1 MFVFGRGG
9 FQGLCAVESHFC
21 SRREGKGREGEG
33 MEEAQEPTSPQKR
46 KRRPSVRLGEIGYPA
61 SYLNTASYLLESAAQ
76 RKKQQ
81 KKQQQPLE
89 SGSSPVKAPRTR
101 LLDHVAVEK
110 KKKQQEEQQRWR
122 SLEVAAAADERV
134 LQQSADEEKEMKKT
148 EAEFASTS
156 GREVEPG
163 AIAGRK
169 VKQVRRKRA
178 GPGARFVVAAADH
191 SSAGKMEQQQHHH
204 HQNIREDEE
213 QERFEED
220 HLDAGDDDGNAPGA
234 ALHVDEHETSFA
246 KTSSSSLELFG
257 DGVSGKLEVAADSRD
272 PAATSAEEEQG
283 DDDDD
288 DDDDDA
294 NPNSLGD
301 EIQGAIE
308 DGPMRRRGVGKQDMM
323 EQGGTG
329 RQSADNSDMAG
340 ENNGGANL
348 IFAAKTSTRQC
359 ITLASGGVKGWLC
372 ALDLGK
378 YSETFELNEVDNEVL
393 PLLTMEDLR
402 EMGINAVGARRKMF
416 NAIQELQHSYGA

>member
-1 MFVFGRGG
+1 M
-9 FQGLCAVESHFC
+9 
-21 SRREGKGREGEG
+21 
-33 MEEAQEPTSPQKR
+33 
-46 KRRPSVRLGEIGYPA
+46 RLGEIGYPA

-81 KKQQQPLE
+81 KKQQQLLE

-178 GPGARFVVAAADH
+178 GPGARFVVTAADH
-191 SSAGKMEQQQHHH
+191 SSAGKMEQQQ
-204 HQNIREDEE
+204 QQQKIREEQE

-220 HLDAGDDDGNAPGA
+220 HLDAADDDGNAPGA

-257 DGVSGKLEVAADSRD
+257 DGVCGKLEVAADSRD
-272 PAATSAEEEQG
+272 PAATSAEEEEEG
-283 DDDDD
+283 DDDD

-348 IFAAKTSTRQC
+348 IFAAKTSTRQY

-402 EMGINAVGARRKMF
+402 EMGVNAVGARRKMF

>member
-1 MFVFGRGG
+1 VQLRAIFV
-9 FQGLCAVESHFC
+9 V
-21 SRREGKGREGEG
+21 EGKGREGREGKG
-33 MEEAQEPTSPQKR
+33 MEEVQEPISPQKR

-61 SYLNTASYLLESAAQ
+61 SYVTTASYLLESAAQ

-81 KKQQQPLE
+81 KKQQQLLE

-191 SSAGKMEQQQHHH
+191 SSAGKMEQQQ
-204 HQNIREDEE
+204 QQQKIREEEE

-220 HLDAGDDDGNAPGA
+220 HLDAADDDGNAPGA

-257 DGVSGKLEVAADSRD
+257 DGVCGKLEVAADSRD
-272 PAATSAEEEQG
+272 PAATSAEEEEEG
-283 DDDDD
+283 DDD

-348 IFAAKTSTRQC
+348 VFAAKTSTRQC

-402 EMGINAVGARRKMF
+402 EMGVHAVGARRKMF

>member
-1 MFVFGRGG
+1 
-9 FQGLCAVESHFC
+9 
-21 SRREGKGREGEG
+21 
-33 MEEAQEPTSPQKR
+33 
-46 KRRPSVRLGEIGYPA
+46 
-61 SYLNTASYLLESAAQ
+61 
-76 RKKQQ
+76 
-81 KKQQQPLE
+81 
-89 SGSSPVKAPRTR
+89 
-101 LLDHVAVEK
+101 LDHVAVEK

>member
-1 MFVFGRGG
+1 
-9 FQGLCAVESHFC
+9 
-21 SRREGKGREGEG
+21 
-33 MEEAQEPTSPQKR
+33 MEEVQEPISPQKR

-61 SYLNTASYLLESAAQ
+61 SYVTTASYLLESAAQ

-81 KKQQQPLE
+81 KKQQQLLE

-101 LLDHVAVEK
+101 LLDHVA
-110 KKKQQEEQQRWR
+110 
-122 SLEVAAAADERV
+122 
-134 LQQSADEEKEMKKT
+134 
-148 EAEFASTS
+148 
-156 GREVEPG
+156 
-163 AIAGRK
+163 
-169 VKQVRRKRA
+169 
-178 GPGARFVVAAADH
+178 
-191 SSAGKMEQQQHHH
+191 
-204 HQNIREDEE
+204 
-213 QERFEED
+213 D
-220 HLDAGDDDGNAPGA
+220 HLDAADDDGNAPGA

-257 DGVSGKLEVAADSRD
+257 DGVCGKLEVAADSRD
-272 PAATSAEEEQG
+272 PAATSAEEEEEG
-283 DDDDD
+283 DDD

-348 IFAAKTSTRQC
+348 VFAAKTSTRQC

-402 EMGINAVGARRKMF
+402 EMGVHAVGARRKMF

>member
-1 MFVFGRGG
+1 
-9 FQGLCAVESHFC
+9 
-21 SRREGKGREGEG
+21 
-33 MEEAQEPTSPQKR
+33 MEEVQEPISPQKR

-61 SYLNTASYLLESAAQ
+61 SYVTTASYLLESAAQ

-81 KKQQQPLE
+81 KKQQQLLE

-101 LLDHVAVEK
+101 LLDHVA
-110 KKKQQEEQQRWR
+110 QQ
-122 SLEVAAAADERV
+122 
-134 LQQSADEEKEMKKT
+134 K
-148 EAEFASTS
+148 
-156 GREVEPG
+156 
-163 AIAGRK
+163 
-169 VKQVRRKRA
+169 
-178 GPGARFVVAAADH
+178 
-191 SSAGKMEQQQHHH
+191 
-204 HQNIREDEE
+204 IREEEE

-220 HLDAGDDDGNAPGA
+220 HLDAADDDGNAPGA

-257 DGVSGKLEVAADSRD
+257 DGVCGKLEVAADSRD
-272 PAATSAEEEQG
+272 PAATSAEEEEEG
-283 DDDDD
+283 DDD

-348 IFAAKTSTRQC
+348 VFAAKTSTRQC

-402 EMGINAVGARRKMF
+402 EMGVHAVGARRKMF